1 MKTNKR
7 DLLPH
12 TIITYPT
19 SRSSSDSQQQHTTAP
34 ISSSLASATSS
45 SNRSPSPINLSHPN
59 EMADSTLVARA
70 RKTRYD
76 NLPNFSGNPSDD
88 AERFL
93 KTIKNITKA
102 NDDSTDLQFL
112 EIVRGKLTNSAGT
125 WFDDHESQ
133 FTKWSEFETT
143 FRTRYFSTTMIRTK
157 FDKLTQRKQHHDESV
172 TSYFDEIVT
181 LCREVDPNMSDTV
194 IIQHLMSGINPEFRR
209 ELSRR
214 ESAMQ
219 VLTEFLKHAKIEQ
232 DLHDTFSELQD
243 VGISQTP
250 PFATYHLS
258 SLMDPPPK
266 IQKSEHDRPNR
277 NQWNRQPQS
286 TTRQSSDPNRNSYA
300 RAPQNVSAP
309 PPSFHSRKHNP
320 PTRQHG
326 TSIQHTRMFEYRPCR
341 ICSQRNHRSVDCV
354 HRQQSGCYN
363 CGENHPV
370 SRCPKPPHFQ

>member
-1 MKTNKR
+1 
-7 DLLPH
+7 
-12 TIITYPT
+12 
-19 SRSSSDSQQQHTTAP
+19 
-34 ISSSLASATSS
+34 
-45 SNRSPSPINLSHPN
+45 
-59 EMADSTLVARA
+59 MADSTLVARA

-102 NDDSTDLQFL
+102 TDDSTDLHFL
-112 EIVRGKLTNSAGT
+112 EIVRGKLTHSAGT

-143 FRTRYFSTTMIRTK
+143 FRSRYFSTTMIRTK
-157 FDKLTQRKQHHDESV
+157 FDKLTQRKQRYDESV

-181 LCREVDPNMSDTV
+181 LCREIDSNMPDTV

-219 VLTEFLKHAKIEQ
+219 VLSEFLKHAKIEQ
-232 DLHDTFSELQD
+232 DLHDTFSESHN
-243 VGISQTP
+243 VGNSQTP

-266 IQKSEHDRPNR
+266 IRKPEHDRPNR
-277 NQWNRQPQS
+277 IQWNRQPQS
-286 TTRQSSDPNRNSYA
+286 TTRQSSDPNRNSYT

-309 PPSFHSRKHNP
+309 PPSFHSRKHNL
-320 PTRQHG
+320 PTRQHA
-326 TSIQHTRMFEYRPCR
+326 TSIQHTRTFEYRPCR

>member
-1 MKTNKR
+1 
-7 DLLPH
+7 
-12 TIITYPT
+12 
-19 SRSSSDSQQQHTTAP
+19 
-34 ISSSLASATSS
+34 
-45 SNRSPSPINLSHPN
+45 
-59 EMADSTLVARA
+59 MADSTLVARA

-102 NDDSTDLQFL
+102 TDDSTDLQFL
-112 EIVRGKLTNSAGT
+112 EIVRGKLTHSAGT

-133 FTKWSEFETT
+133 FTKWSEFEAT
-143 FRTRYFSTTMIRTK
+143 FRSRYFSITMIRTK
-157 FDKLTQRKQHHDESV
+157 FDKLTQRKQRYDESV

-181 LCREVDPNMSDTV
+181 LCREIDPNMPDTV

-243 VGISQTP
+243 VGINQPP

-258 SLMDPPPK
+258 SLMDPPPSIRK
-266 IQKSEHDRPNR
+266 PEHDRPNR

-286 TTRQSSDPNRNSYA
+286 TTRQSSNPNRNSYTH
-300 RAPQNVSAP
+300 APQNMSAP
-309 PPSFHSRKHNP
+309 MQSFNVRRHNP
-320 PTRQHG
+320 PTRQRE
-326 TSIQHTRMFEYRPCR
+326 TSNQHARTFKYSPCR
-341 ICSQRNHRSVDCV
+341 ICSQQNHRSVDCV
-354 HRQQSGCYN
+354 HRQQFGCYN
-363 CGENHPV
+363 CGENHLV
-370 SRCPKPPHFQ
+370 SRCSKPPHFQ